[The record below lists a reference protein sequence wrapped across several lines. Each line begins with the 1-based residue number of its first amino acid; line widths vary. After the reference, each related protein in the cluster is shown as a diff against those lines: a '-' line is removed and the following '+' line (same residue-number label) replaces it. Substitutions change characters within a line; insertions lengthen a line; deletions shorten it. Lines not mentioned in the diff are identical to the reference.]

1 MSYLFEAAPTVLG
14 PWLPFQDSVL
24 PGMQQ
29 MTAPAN
35 DIMKF
40 FRLRQAP

>member
-1 MSYLFEAAPTVLG
+1 MNFGVEGAPTVQG
-14 PWLPFQDSVL
+14 PWLPVQEPAI
-24 PGMQQ
+24 PGVQ
-29 MTAPAN
+29 TLNLPAN